1 MSERLDGK
9 ATAAAIKQE
18 LATRVAALRSRG
30 VRLGLGTVL
39 VGDDPASAIYVAG
52 KHRDCA
58 EIGVDSIQVA
68 LPADCDFA
76 TVAARIGE
84 LNADPSCTGF
94 IVQLP
99 LPPQLD
105 SAALLGMIDPD
116 KDVDGL
122 TPLSLGRLMAGE
134 PGIRPCTPRGIVELL
149 GRYGIGL
156 AGAEVCVVGRGLT
169 VGRPLAALLTL
180 HGVDATVTQC
190 HSRTVDV
197 AAHTRAADVVVMAIG
212 RPHFLT
218 PDMVKPGAVVVDV
231 GVTRVDG
238 KPVGDVA
245 PDVASV
251 AGYLTPNP
259 GGVGPM
265 TRAMLLAN
273 LVDQAE
279 ALATPGAP
287 GES

>member
-9 ATAAAIKQE
+9 ATAAAIKSE
-18 LATRVAALRSRG
+18 LAGRVASLRQQGMS
-30 VRLGLGTVL
+30 LGLGTVL

-58 EIGVDSIQVA
+58 EVGIDSIQVQ
-68 LPADCDFA
+68 LPADVSQA
-76 TVAARIGE
+76 EVAAEIAR
-84 LNADPSCTGF
+84 LDADPACTGF

-99 LPPQLD
+99 LPAGLD
-105 SAALLGMIDPD
+105 EAALLNAIDPD
-116 KDVDGL
+116 KDIDGL
-122 TPLSLGRLMAGE
+122 TPVSLGRLMAGE

-149 GRYGIGL
+149 TRYDIGL
-156 AGAEVCVVGRGLT
+156 KGVEVCVVGRGMT

-190 HSRTVDV
+190 HSKTVDL
-197 AAHTRAADVVVMAIG
+197 AAHTRRADIVVMAIG

-245 PDVASV
+245 PEVAEV
-251 AGYLTPNP
+251 AGFLTPNP

-265 TRAMLLAN
+265 TRAMLLSN

-279 ALATPGAP
+279 AMAGVASA
-287 GES
+287 G

>member
-1 MSERLDGK
+1 MSQCLDGK
-9 ATAAAIKQE
+9 ATAAAIKKE
-18 LATRVAALRSRG
+18 LAIRVAALKARG
-30 VRLGLGTVL
+30 VPLGLGTVL

-58 EIGVDSIQVA
+58 EVGIDSIQVV
-68 LPADCDFA
+68 LPADASEHD
-76 TVAARIGE
+76 VAAQIAR
-84 LNADPSCTGF
+84 LNADPACTGF

-99 LPPQLD
+99 LPPGID
-105 SAALLGMIDPD
+105 AAAMLASVDPE

-122 TPLSLGRLMAGE
+122 TPISLGRLMAGV
-134 PGIRPCTPRGIVELL
+134 PGLRPCTPRGIVELL
-149 GRYGIGL
+149 TRYGIGL
-156 AGAEVCVVGRGLT
+156 RGAEVCIVGRGQT

-180 HGVDATVTQC
+180 HGTDATVTQC
-190 HSRTVDV
+190 HSATRDL
-197 AAHTRAADVVVMAIG
+197 AEHTKRADIVVMAIG

-245 PDVASV
+245 PGVADVA
-251 AGYLTPNP
+251 GFLTPNP

-265 TRAMLLAN
+265 TRAMLLYN

-279 ALATPGAP
+279 ALAGA
-287 GES
+287 

>member
-1 MSERLDGK
+1 MTAIRLDGK
-9 ATAAAIKQE
+9 ATAAAIKSE
-18 LATRVAALRSRG
+18 LAGRVSALRAGG
-30 VRLGLGTVL
+30 VSLGLGTIV

-58 EIGVDSIQVA
+58 EVGIESIQVE
-68 LPADCDFA
+68 LPAN
-76 TVAARIGE
+76 TPPTQVAAQIAR
-84 LNADPSCTGF
+84 LNADPACTGF

-99 LPPQLD
+99 LPAHLD
-105 SAALLGMIDPD
+105 ADALLATVSPD

-122 TPLSLGRLMAGE
+122 TPVNLGRLMQGA
-134 PGIRPCTPRGIVELL
+134 PGLRPCTARGIIELL
-149 GRYGIGL
+149 RRYEVPL
-156 AGAEVCVVGRGLT
+156 RGAEVCVVGRGLT
-169 VGRPLAALLTL
+169 VGRPLAVLLTT

-190 HSRTVDV
+190 HSATADL
-197 AAHTRAADVVVMAIG
+197 AAHTRRADIVVVATG
-212 RPHFLT
+212 RAAMLT
-218 PDMVKPGAVVVDV
+218 AEMVKPGAVVIDV

-245 PDVASV
+245 PEVAEV

-279 ALATPGAP
+279 ANLT
-287 GES
+287 